1 MVERRGINRVDYRV
15 KSVIVTC
22 DTFEKFVVDAVN
34 VSPLGMG
41 LLAPADTPNLV
52 GRQIIIVA
60 DTLIM
65 NADVLRQEEMEDGQF
80 QIGIQA
86 RKFTP
91 TVLQYLLEH
100 RQHQTAVIQ
109 LVLYWFVFSLAVSF
123 CFCYS

>member
-1 MVERRGINRVDYRV
+1 MEERRGINRVDYRV

-22 DTFEKFVVDAVN
+22 DTFEKFYVDAIN

-41 LLAPADTPNLV
+41 LLAPAGTPNLV

-65 NADVLRQEEMEDGQF
+65 NADFLRQEKMEDGQF
-80 QIGIQA
+80 QLGIKA

-91 TVLQYLLEH
+91 AVLKYLFEH
-100 RQHQTAVIQ
+100 IAE
-109 LVLYWFVFSLAVSF
+109 
-123 CFCYS
+123 